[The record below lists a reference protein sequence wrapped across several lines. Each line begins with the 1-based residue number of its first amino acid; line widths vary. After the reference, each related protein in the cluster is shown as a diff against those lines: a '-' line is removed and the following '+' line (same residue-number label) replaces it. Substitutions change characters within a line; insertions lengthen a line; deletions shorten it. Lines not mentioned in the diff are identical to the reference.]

1 MTGSCFQ
8 QSHKSDIAHI
18 WQINPET
25 DVIQLIHDGDTNYQ
39 LGGRCTVTRWY
50 LMTKFLNSMSIIEE
64 SRHPLTKSDPWG
76 SRQIIRMNHRTW
88 CKKFPRVE
96 LEGAKPSVDR
106 SISSDRDGGGGRWCT
121 KQCHF
126 WKILKMPNCPSR
138 WSTMTTP
145 VVIPIGTVFDF
156 PQETIKSRDH

>member
-50 LMTKFLNSMSIIEE
+50 LRTKFLNSMRIIEE

-96 LEGAKPSVDR
+96 LEGAKPSLDR
-106 SISSDRDGGGGRWCT
+106 SISSDRDGGGGRWC
-121 KQCHF
+121 KLHQAMPF
-126 WKILKMPNCPSR
+126 LKISENAKLPLEVIDNDNSGGDSD
-138 WSTMTTP
+138 WDGLWFST
-145 VVIPIGTVFDF
+145 GNN
-156 PQETIKSRDH
+156 